1 MKAKH
6 ETRDADIGS
15 LFLIAVILFL
25 GGGVVCLSVWALM
38 HVLGTKETAYKR
50 PSPVSRVVI
59 TPSEPRLETQPGVDL
74 QQTRIREETQ
84 LNSYGWIDRGRG
96 LAHIPIERAMALI
109 SAHGLPDVGANMTP
123 LQLQQMRP
131 QQRDT
136 QTLSPRVP

>member
-1 MKAKH
+1 MNAKH

-25 GGGVVCLSVWALM
+25 GGGIVCLGVWALM
-38 HVLGTKETAYKR
+38 HLLATKETAHER
-50 PSPVSRVVI
+50 PSPVSRVVG
-59 TPSEPRLETQPGVDL
+59 TPSEPALETQPSVDL
-74 QQTRIREETQ
+74 QQTRIREEAQ
-84 LNSYGWIDRGRG
+84 LNSYGWIDRGKG
-96 LAHIPIERAMALI
+96 LAHIPIARAMELL

-136 QTLSPRVP
+136 RTSSPRVP